1 MASYFRCNLSEEESN
16 AAFTEFDG
24 WLDPDEVRQIEPL
37 FDHYLFYETY
47 GRKDY
52 RECYCGRCGSF
63 VRYKG
68 EDPDFFTSH
77 HRDLV
82 ECPDCGEDVELISLG
97 KMRSF
102 ESLKQSI
109 KVTICR
115 EGKNGA
121 LLLTSGVVRKDY
133 SDCEMNPYPEL
144 EETRR
149 TYLAPGKRMQW
160 TPRWRW
166 IDGHAVQDGW
176 ERETSVREPF
186 SPNMSHTYDGSYYL
200 ITPDQIENTD
210 HRYCQIWDYYRDRF
224 GQEIWFPEMAVDA
237 TRYSVKYLAAYTAL
251 PSMEIAVR
259 INFGEAVQE
268 LVEYGRKNADV
279 INWSGRNPAEFLRL
293 SKQDSKTLLH
303 QGVNLATLRFY
314 KEERKASRVKNMAEF
329 LIIVDM
335 VGGVKNL
342 QLLKQIIG
350 IVGCSM
356 NQGAK
361 YAQKH
366 DDGHPRRTLTM
377 WRDYL
382 RFGQRLGYDMTRMD
396 VLMPKNLRERHDAA
410 AATIKHEDDAKAM
423 EQYRKRYAQLCRMYE
438 FSYGGYCIV
447 VPARAADIVSEGQ
460 TLKHCVAG
468 YADRHLK
475 GTVDILFFRKER
487 KKHRSFVTIE
497 MGPRKATADRVN
509 VRQVHGYRNDLY
521 KNAVR
526 PMDRYEWF
534 FSVWLDW
541 LRHGSKRDKNGRPIL
556 PETKENTA

>member
-1 MASYFRCNLSEEESN
+1 MASYFRCNLSDEEAS

-37 FDHYLFYETY
+37 FDYYLFYETY

-68 EDPDFFTSH
+68 EDPEFFTSH

-82 ECPDCGEDVELISLG
+82 ECPDCVEDVELISLG

-160 TPRWRW
+160 IPRWRW

-200 ITPDQIENTD
+200 ITPDQIENTG

-259 INFGEAVQE
+259 IGFGEAVQE

-279 INWSGRNPAEFLRL
+279 INWAGRNPAGFLRL
-293 SKQDSKTLLH
+293 SKQDAKALITN
-303 QGVNLATLRFY
+303 GVNIATLRFY
-314 KEERKASRVKNMAEF
+314 KEERKASRVKDMAEF
-329 LIIVDM
+329 LRIVDAI
-335 VGGVKNL
+335 GGTANIG
-342 QLLKQIIG
+342 LLEQIAG

-356 NQGAK
+356 EQAAK
-361 YAQKH
+361 YTEKH
-366 DDGHPRRTLTM
+366 TDENPRRFLTM
-377 WRDYL
+377 WRDYIQ
-382 RFGQRLGYDMTRMD
+382 FGQRLGYDLTRTD

-410 AATIKHEDDAKAM
+410 AATIKHEEDAKAM
-423 EQYRKRYAQLCRMYE
+423 EKYRKRYGQLQQMYE
-438 FSYGGYCIV
+438 FTYGGYSIV
-447 VPARAADIVSEGQ
+447 VPKSGSDIVSEGK
-460 TLKHCVAG
+460 TLNHCVGG
-468 YADRHLK
+468 YADRHMSGK
-475 GTVDILFFRKER
+475 VDILFFRKER
-487 KKHRSFVTIE
+487 RKDRSLVTIE
-497 MGPRKATADRVN
+497 MVARKGVSDFVEI
-509 VRQVHGYRNDLY
+509 RQVHGYRNDLY

-526 PMDRYEWF
+526 PQDRYDWF
-534 FSVWLDW
+534 FSVWIDW
-541 LRHGSKRDKNGRPIL
+541 LSHGSKRDNKGRPIL
-556 PETKENTA
+556 PKTKENTA